1 MQLIIPP
8 RWESAVEAWAPC
20 SKYFSDAGWDEDDT
34 YGLAMA
40 AQELLENAVK
50 YGVFGPDDAITL
62 NLDSVGDTG
71 TVEVVSRVKAD
82 SDRFRKLDQT
92 IQWIRGFQNPF
103 EAWVERLKDVSSRPL
118 VSGESG
124 LGLTRI
130 AYEGGCILDFYVSED
145 NLLAIS
151 AVLHRPRRPKSLE
164 PSQNHH

>member
-1 MQLIIPP
+1 MIIPP
-8 RWESAVEAWAPC
+8 RWEAAVESWAPC
-20 SKYFSDAGWDEDDT
+20 SQFFRDAGWDQEDT
-34 YGLAMA
+34 YGLSMA

-50 YGVFGPDDAITL
+50 YGAFGPSDTITL
-62 NLDSVGDTG
+62 NLDSVGDTA

-82 SDRFRKLDQT
+82 SERFRKLDQT

-118 VSGESG
+118 VAGESG

-151 AVLHRPRRPKSLE
+151 AVLNRSPRQRSLE
-164 PSQNHH
+164 PAPNHH